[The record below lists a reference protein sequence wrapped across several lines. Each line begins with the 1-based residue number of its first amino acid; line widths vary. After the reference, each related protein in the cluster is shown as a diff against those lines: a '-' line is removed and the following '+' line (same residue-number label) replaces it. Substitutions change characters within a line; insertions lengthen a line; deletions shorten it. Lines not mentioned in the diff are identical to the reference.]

1 MAIAFSYRLS
11 PAMRSQ
17 LSFAV
22 VFAALL
28 ALLIPLA
35 GCGEDE
41 EGTPEAVEGE
51 PLEVGELIY
60 NVAITRFLN
69 PNIVE
74 DEAYLREAPEEPP
87 GMSYLGV
94 FILIKNETDEEHK
107 SAANYA
113 VVDGSH
119 RVYEPVEF
127 ENEFTLDIGAI
138 VPPEGELP
146 APDTVAASG
155 PTQGALLLFLVDDD
169 VSEERPLELEVE
181 TVTDGEGLIEL
192 DI

>member
-1 MAIAFSYRLS
+1 VAIAYSYRLS
-11 PAMRSQ
+11 RAMRTP
-17 LSFAV
+17 LTFGALL
-22 VFAALL
+22 AALL
-28 ALLIPLA
+28 ALVIPLA
-35 GCGEDE
+35 GCGDEE

-51 PLEVGELIY
+51 PLHVGELIY

-74 DEAYLREAPEEPP
+74 DEAYLAGAPEEPP

-107 SAANYA
+107 SATDYA
-113 VVDGSH
+113 IVDGSH
-119 RVYEPVEF
+119 RVYRPVDLETEF
-127 ENEFTLDIGAI
+127 SLEIGAE
-138 VPPEGELP
+138 VPAEGELP
-146 APDTVAASG
+146 APDTVASTG

-169 VSEERPLELEVE
+169 VSEERPLELEVNS
-181 TVTDGEGLIEL
+181 VVDGEGLIEL

>member
-1 MAIAFSYRLS
+1 MRTPVAAFAGLV
-11 PAMRSQ
+11 
-17 LSFAV
+17 AV
-22 VFAALL
+22 L
-28 ALLIPLA
+28 ALAIPVA
-35 GCGEDE
+35 GCGDDE

-74 DEAYLREAPEEPP
+74 DAAYLADAPEEPP

-94 FILIKNETDEEHK
+94 FIRINNESDETHQ
-107 SAANYA
+107 SANHYTI
-113 VVDGSH
+113 VDGSH
-119 RVYEPVEF
+119 RVYRPF
-127 ENEFTLDIGAI
+127 DLQTEFTLDVGAPI
-138 VPPEGELP
+138 ESEAQLP
-146 APDTVAASG
+146 APDTVAAAG

-169 VSEERPLELEVE
+169 VSEERPLELEVSS
-181 TVTDGEGLIEL
+181 VLGDGKIEL